1 MNPTVLLIACG
12 ALAHELV
19 ALQKRNQWQHVKI
32 QCLPAEL
39 HNQPGEIPAAV
50 GAAIERYGREYEH
63 VFIAYAD
70 CGTGGALDRLLADYG
85 VKRLPGAHCYDF
97 FSGREAFRAMAE
109 EEPGTFYLTDFLTR
123 HFDRLVKR
131 GLGLD
136 RHPQLMEQ
144 YFGNYR
150 RVMFLSQ
157 SGSPELERLAR
168 NHADYLGL
176 EFRAHR
182 TGLAPLNLLLQE
194 RASQWRS

>member
-1 MNPTVLLIACG
+1 ML
-12 ALAHELV
+12 
-19 ALQKRNQWQHVKI
+19 
-32 QCLPAEL
+32 
-39 HNQPGEIPAAV
+39 
-50 GAAIERYGREYEH
+50 
-63 VFIAYAD
+63 
-70 CGTGGALDRLLADYG
+70 
-85 VKRLPGAHCYDF
+85 
-97 FSGREAFRAMAE
+97 FRS
-109 EEPGTFYLTDFLTR
+109 
-123 HFDRLVKR
+123 
-131 GLGLD
+131 LD